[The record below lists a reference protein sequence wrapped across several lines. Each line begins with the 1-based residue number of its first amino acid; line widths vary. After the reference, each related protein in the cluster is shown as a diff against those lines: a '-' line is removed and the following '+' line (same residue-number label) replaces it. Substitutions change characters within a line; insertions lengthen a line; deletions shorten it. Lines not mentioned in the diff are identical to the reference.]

1 MSDDARREIGAR
13 TRSHLLYILER
24 LRRGYTGE
32 FHLTCN
38 QGGIQRVRQSH
49 DVDLDGVDE
58 STLARGDDLG

>member
-1 MSDDARREIGAR
+1 MSEERREIGSK

-38 QGGIQRVRQSH
+38 QGGIQRVRESH
-49 DVDLDGVDE
+49 DVDLTDVDE